1 MRARLAITA
10 IASVAFLAAGCSTS
24 GGGAA
29 DTSAPTGQSGT
40 QESGDV
46 YRIGYNSSQTGG
58 LAYSD
63 VSASMGVK
71 MAIDEINAAGGID
84 GKWKIELTI
93 EDNRSDP
100 GQSAVVAR
108 DLLAKK
114 AQLQICTSDADPCIA
129 AGNIAQQAKI
139 PTIST
144 AATSPTLPGAVGDYM
159 FMSVFGDNTQTT
171 VGADYAIEQG
181 YKSAYLL
188 CSPDSSY
195 TSKSCDYFEHVFTG
209 KGGTIAGKGSFTLG
223 AADFSGE
230 VTRISNLS
238 PKPDVIFT
246 PAYPPDAPTFLKQL
260 RAAGI
265 QIPVIS
271 MDGVDSQATIDAGG
285 SAVDGLVFTTHGFPA
300 EGTPTA
306 AFWEAY
312 HKKYGKDPE
321 SVFAATGYDL
331 VKVVEA
337 AVKKAGST
345 DPTKVR
351 DAMDSLTD
359 VEGATG
365 KITYAGQ
372 NRIPLKTVYLV
383 QIKDG
388 KFTLLGTKTPNP
400 DDIPA
405 P

>member
-1 MRARLAITA
+1 MLI
-10 IASVAFLAAGCSTS
+10 AAGCSAA
-24 GGGAA
+24 GGGTT
-29 DTSAPTGQSGT
+29 DTGGTQSQSTSAAA
-40 QESGDV
+40 SGDV

-71 MAIDEINAAGGID
+71 MAIDEINAAGGIN

-100 GQSAVVAR
+100 GQSAVVAQ
-108 DLLAKK
+108 DLLTKNI
-114 AQLQICTSDADPCIA
+114 QLQICTSDADPCIA
-129 AGNIAQQAKI
+129 AGNIAQAANI

-171 VGADYAIEQG
+171 VGADYATKQG
-181 YKSAYLL
+181 YRSAYVL

-195 TSKSCDYFEHVFTG
+195 TSKSCDYFEQVFTD
-209 KGGTIAGKGSFTLG
+209 KGGAIAGKGSFSLG

-238 PKPDVIFT
+238 PRPEVIFT

-260 RAAGI
+260 RAAGLD
-265 QIPVIS
+265 IPVIS

-285 SAVDGLVFTTHGFPA
+285 AAVNGLVFTTHGFPA
-300 EGTPTA
+300 PGTPTA
-306 AFWEAY
+306 DFWKAY
-312 HKKYGKDPE
+312 HEKYGKDPE

-331 VKVVEA
+331 VKVIEA
-337 AVKKAGST
+337 AVTKADST

-351 DAMDSLTD
+351 DAMDTLKD

-365 KITYAGQ
+365 KITYADQ

-383 QIKDG
+383 EIKDG
-388 KFTLLGTKTPNP
+388 KFSLLGTETPNSSE
-400 DDIPA
+400 IPA